1 MTGKTPFPNFCITL
15 MEGRLPLDIRFI
27 IQRAQ
32 RTADLQ
38 WNRVSNL
45 EHSDTKTE
53 TLPLGH
59 RDLSNGDKGELYVC
73 CRSTGQTADPR
84 AKKFGPNIIWR
95 IGF

>member
-1 MTGKTPFPNFCITL
+1 MTGRTPFPNFRITP
-15 MEGRLPLDIRFI
+15 MEGRLTLYICFS

-32 RTADLQ
+32 CTAGLQ

-59 RDLSNGDKGELYVC
+59 RDLSNDDKGELYVC
-73 CRSTGQTADPR
+73 CHSTGQTADPR
-84 AKKFGPNIIWR
+84 ATKFGPNIIWR